1 MDYLVYATLALGVI
15 ATVFFLYVR
24 VKHGGVKGVLTKTL
38 ASVFFILTAVFPLLQ
53 KRKSYRLNSVRSL

>member
-38 ASVFFILTAVFPLLQ
+38 ASVFFILTAVFSFIA
-53 KRKSYRLNSVRSL
+53 KKSYRLNSARSL

>member
-1 MDYLVYATLALGVI
+1 MDYLVYVTLALGVI

-38 ASVFFILTAVFPLLQ
+38 LQ
-53 KRKSYRLNSVRSL
+53 NAQETLYI